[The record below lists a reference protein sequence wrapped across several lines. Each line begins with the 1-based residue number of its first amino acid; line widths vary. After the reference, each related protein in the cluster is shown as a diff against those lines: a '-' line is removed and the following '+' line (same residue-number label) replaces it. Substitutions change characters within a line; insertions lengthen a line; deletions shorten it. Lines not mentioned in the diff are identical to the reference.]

1 MDNST
6 QSTPALLPQDPIGQ
20 ISALPYTA
28 LDESKD
34 EIRLITFLPQS
45 HESDLIHCTLETVS
59 LKSFSPDYRKY
70 IATSTLPMA
79 TKRKT
84 LVNWTREIYPPK
96 WWPRLEKGTMDN
108 HVAPIEGYCF
118 TYLFNSGWLMLR
130 SKDSGQYFI
139 LNSDNTEHLPLFC
152 R

>member
-59 LKSFSPDYRKY
+59 LMSFSPDYHKY
-70 IATSTLPMA
+70 ITTSILPAA

-84 LVNWTREIYPPK
+84 LANWARETYPPK
-96 WWPRLEKGTMDN
+96 WWAKLEKGTMDN
-108 HVAPIEGYCF
+108 HVAPI
-118 TYLFNSGWLMLR
+118 
-130 SKDSGQYFI
+130 
-139 LNSDNTEHLPLFC
+139 
-152 R
+152 